1 MSKNLYIIS
10 GCNGVHS
17 RNRPYCVVT
26 IAPLL
31 CNNCALVLFFVVY
44 DKMERFVFYRNIK
57 DKIG

>member
-1 MSKNLYIIS
+1 MMKDYRAAV
-10 GCNGVHS
+10 GTDFV
-17 RNRPYCVVT
+17 PVT